1 MNKQSFAE
9 AIEYLNAYYVNF
21 KLDLSNH
28 VVLRVWYDVFKDF
41 DDDAFKSLV
50 VSYAKDN
57 VFPPQS
63 PTHLLEFAK
72 NEMMKNVD
80 AGEVFEKL
88 ITRIRANAYDLDLT
102 IKKYETQPE
111 VARTIRE
118 LYSDFKSWFAD
129 SSQLVFLK
137 QRFIKLYAEHMKNRI
152 NENVNC
158 GLLGFENKLIGE

>member
-1 MNKQSFAE
+1 MNKTAFAE

-21 KLDLSNH
+21 KIDLSNS

-41 DDDAFKSLV
+41 DDNAFKMLV
-50 VSYAKDN
+50 MGYAKDN

-72 NEMMKNVD
+72 DEMMKDID

-88 ITRIRANAYDLDLT
+88 IVRIRSNAYDLDLT
-102 IKKYETQPE
+102 IKKYEAQPE

-118 LYSDFKSWFAD
+118 LYSDFKGWFDD
-129 SSQLVFLK
+129 SNQLVFLK
-137 QRFIKLYAEHMKNRI
+137 QRFVKLYAEHVKNRI
-152 NENVNC
+152 NANVNR
-158 GLLGFENKLIGE
+158 GLLGFENKMIGE